1 MITVNVVIIT
11 ESNFQLPSSYFQPL
25 ILVSLNRTQVNFMNF
40 NGEMKLNPLMD
51 LVIYSIGV
59 SKFTWN

>member
-11 ESNFQLPSSYFQPL
+11 ESNLQLPASYFQPL